1 MGRLLRQLHETEIEP
16 GTLPRMSDRLRGWI
30 DYLEERHLSYEDAAL
45 LRQVIDAI
53 PEKNTL
59 LHGDFQE
66 GNVMVQNGELM
77 LIDLDYIC
85 VGNPLYDCLFSYS
98 LHRLGAGRAQDTAR
112 ISLNLEPELI
122 PVIADYERRAYLG
135 TEESEALERYV
146 KTMNLFYPL
155 RMLLV
160 IATEVSNRA
169 MTPENVRGI
178 KKVMLPRFRESA
190 PRMMQAAGQLS

>member
-1 MGRLLRQLHETEIEP
+1 MKLF
-16 GTLPRMSDRLRGWI
+16 SA
-30 DYLEERHLSYEDAAL
+30 EDAAL
-45 LRQVIDAI
+45 LRQVADAI

-59 LHGDFQE
+59 IHGDFHE
-66 GNVMVQNGELM
+66 GNVMLQNGELM
-77 LIDLDYIC
+77 LIDLDDVC
-85 VGNPLYDCLFSYS
+85 VGNPVYDLIAHHT
-98 LHRLGAGRAQDTAR
+98 LHKATTRDVAML
-112 ISLNLEPELI
+112 SLNLEPELI

-169 MTPENVRGI
+169 MTPENVHGI